1 MPIHVYYFLNLKKKM
16 LLLIPLCKNILSDF
30 GVTNIFFFFNADG
43 LEREFFEINRLK
55 RQI

>member
-1 MPIHVYYFLNLKKKM
+1 MPIHVYYFLNLKKM

-30 GVTNIFFFFNADG
+30 GVTKIFFFFNADG